1 MGGRGSASGITL
13 SAKQE
18 RKLEDLAQANDA
30 KFEGWR
36 LGAKN
41 YEYTDSD
48 GKIKKGETGRRTG
61 GTYRAQ
67 FSEQVASYA
76 KMSTPSLEKEL
87 KTLKA
92 RSDDQY
98 MRFTRSAASK
108 SASQVAGF
116 LDADSKIKL
125 INQVLRR
132 RKRQK

>member
-1 MGGRGSASGITL
+1 MGGRGGASGLAL

-18 RKLEDLAQANDA
+18 KKLEDAAQKNDA

-41 YEYTDSD
+41 YEYTDSA
-48 GKIKKGETGRRTG
+48 GKKHTGETGRNTG
-61 GTYRAQ
+61 GTYKTQ

-76 KMSTPSLEKEL
+76 KMSTSALEKERDS
-87 KTLKA
+87 LKA

-98 MRFTRSAASK
+98 QRFSRSAASK
-108 SASQVAGF
+108 SASQVF
-116 LDADSKIKL
+116 SFVDADTKIRM

-132 RKRQK
+132 RKKK

>member
-18 RKLEDLAQANDA
+18 RKLEDGAQLSDA

-41 YEYTDSD
+41 YEYTDSV
-48 GKIKKGETGRRTG
+48 GKKHTGETGRNTG
-61 GTYRAQ
+61 GTYKAQ
-67 FSEQVASYA
+67 FSEQKAAYA
-76 KMSTPSLEKEL
+76 KMSTSALEKERDSL
-87 KTLKA
+87 KV

-98 MRFTRSAASK
+98 QRFSRSAASK
-108 SASQVAGF
+108 SASQVASF
-116 LDADSKIKL
+116 ADADAKIRM

-132 RKRQK
+132 RKKKK